1 MIKVST
7 FAPFKVKDI
16 RDKKAEILQVS
27 PIFFIRIRCLIS
39 CIILENVDFI
49 FKITGTDYDL
59 ILSDK
64 LINEVKRL

>member
-7 FAPFKVKDI
+7 FAPFKVKCI
-16 RDKKAEILQVS
+16 RDKKTEILQVS

>member
-1 MIKVST
+1 MIKVRT
-7 FAPFKVKDI
+7 FAPFKVKYI
-16 RDKKAEILQVS
+16 RDKKTEILQVS

>member
-1 MIKVST
+1 M
-7 FAPFKVKDI
+7 FAPFKVKYI
-16 RDKKAEILQVS
+16 RDKKTEILQVS

>member
-1 MIKVST
+1 M
-7 FAPFKVKDI
+7 FAPFKVKYI
-16 RDKKAEILQVS
+16 RDKKAKILQVS

>member
-7 FAPFKVKDI
+7 FAPFKVKYI
-16 RDKKAEILQVS
+16 RDKKAKILQVS